1 MTPGSRLDP
10 AAAAALLARVRAV
23 RPLVHHITN
32 TVTQNDVANTTLAL
46 GASPV
51 MAQAPEE
58 VEAMVTQAGALV
70 LNIGTLNL
78 AGVDAMLLAARRAN
92 GRGIPVVLDPVGVG
106 ATPFRTAQAERLLRA
121 VRFACVRGNAGE
133 IAALSGR
140 PGAVRGV
147 DAVPEA
153 EAAGRTG
160 DSRVALASALA
171 TRLHGAV
178 AATAQVDVLTDGT
191 RLVRLA
197 HGHPWLAQITGSGC
211 MATACI
217 GAFAAVE
224 PDPLAAAVAGL
235 ACFEIAA
242 EKAAKIAAGP
252 GSFRVGLFDALAALE
267 PGTVAARG
275 CWTVEHAARPGVDLR
290 VAGEPADRRSAGGDA
305 PS

>member
-1 MTPGSRLDP
+1 MTPGSNLDP
-10 AAAAALLARVRAV
+10 AAAAAQLARVREI

-58 VEAMVTQAGALV
+58 VEAMVAQARALV

-78 AGVDAMLLAARRAN
+78 PEVDAMLLAARHAN

-106 ATPFRTAQAERLLRA
+106 ATPFRTAQAERLLSA

-133 IAALSGR
+133 IAALAGR

-147 DAVPEA
+147 DAAPEA
-153 EAAGRTG
+153 EAAGKAEEG
-160 DSRVALASALA
+160 RVALASALA
-171 TRLHGAV
+171 ARLRCAV
-178 AATAQVDVLTDGT
+178 AATARVDVLTDGA

-197 HGHPWLAQITGSGC
+197 HGHPWLARVTGSGC

-242 EKAAKIAAGP
+242 EEAAKAAAGP

-267 PGTVAARG
+267 PDTVAARG
-275 CWTVEHAARPGVDLR
+275 RWALEHVARAERGV
-290 VAGEPADRRSAGGDA
+290 S
-305 PS
+305 S

>member
-1 MTPGSRLDP
+1 MTPGSNLDP
-10 AAAAALLARVRAV
+10 AAAAALLARVREI

-32 TVTQNDVANTTLAL
+32 TVTQNDVANVTLAL
-46 GASPV
+46 GAAPV

-58 VEAMVTQAGALV
+58 VEAMVAQARALV
-70 LNIGTLNL
+70 LNLGTPSL
-78 AGVDAMLLAARRAN
+78 AEVDAMLLAGRHAN
-92 GRGIPVVLDPVGVG
+92 RMGIGIVLDPVGVG
-106 ATPFRTAQAERLLRA
+106 ATPFRTAQTERLLGE

-133 IAALSGR
+133 VAALAGR

-153 EAAGRTG
+153 EAAGRAEDG
-160 DSRVALASALA
+160 RAALASALA
-171 TRLHGAV
+171 VRLCCAV

-197 HGHPWLAQITGSGC
+197 HGHPWLARITGSGC

-235 ACFEIAA
+235 ACFELAA
-242 EKAAKIAAGP
+242 EEAAKAAAGP
-252 GSFRVGLFDALAALE
+252 GTFRVGLFDALAALE
-267 PGTVAARG
+267 PDTLAARG
-275 CWTVEHAARPGVDLR
+275 RWRVER
-290 VAGEPADRRSAGGDA
+290 VVSAGSGP

>member
-1 MTPGSRLDP
+1 MRHGLDP
-10 AAAAALLARVRAV
+10 ATAGALLARVREV

-58 VEAMVTQAGALV
+58 VEAMVAQARALV

-78 AGVDAMLLAARRAN
+78 AEVDAMLLAARHAN
-92 GRGIPVVLDPVGVG
+92 VRGIPVVLDPVGVG
-106 ATPFRTAQAERLLRA
+106 ATPFRTAQAERLLSA

-133 IAALSGR
+133 IAALAGR

-153 EAAGRTG
+153 EAAGSAEG
-160 DSRVALASALA
+160 RVALASALA
-171 TRLHGAV
+171 ARLRCAV
-178 AATAQVDVLTDGT
+178 AATAQVDVLTDST

-197 HGHPWLAQITGSGC
+197 HGHQWLARITGSGC

-217 GAFAAVE
+217 GTFAAVE

-242 EKAAKIAAGP
+242 EEAAKAAAGP

-267 PGTVAARG
+267 PDTVAVRGRWTLEHVARAERE
-275 CWTVEHAARPGVDLR
+275 V
-290 VAGEPADRRSAGGDA
+290 S
-305 PS
+305 S